1 MAVIPQSS
9 ISFYRDTRLTDYDT
23 RLFTVSS
30 DRDNFFARRLRYT
43 YGGATYIR
51 NGVCRVGVN
60 AGQLYDVDY
69 CSFVNTGFNNK
80 IYYAFVRR
88 VEYVNENSCDVYMD
102 IDYYMTFMFDFTIG
116 TCFVEREHVSNDTI
130 GANTV
135 AEPINFD
142 NTFINSYTSK
152 TFSDWGVIIYYTPN
166 WEDKV
171 TSITT
176 DGDILYSKSVNGE
189 ALGSIIQGLYS
200 GANRLALDF
209 NAGLINDNI
218 DTLLRD
224 GYEILKIVMV
234 PNEFINN
241 PSGYIDIDG
250 GYLVNAPIKYAARVG
265 SYTPINNKCW
275 TYPFY
280 FAKITTHNKQESVI
294 PIYRM
299 RNSNNMVDD
308 TMRINYQYSTAN
320 VKATL
325 APLYIDKV
333 PNGAGNGTQVA
344 SVDIDD
350 FPTCQWSESQISTLM
365 SPSGLVSA
373 LSSVTSA
380 ASGTIGS
387 MVGLVTGAGNGNILS
402 PLQDIINEA
411 NKIFLTP
418 PSMKGQS
425 SGGELAASKGG
436 FGFYMLTMSICGE
449 DMERLDDFFTRFGYR
464 VDKYKVPSTT
474 SRQYFNYIKT
484 VDFVAEGSIPN
495 EAREE
500 IRKRFINGIT
510 LWHVDDI
517 GNYNVSNSIR

>member
-1 MAVIPQSS
+1 MAVTPQSS

-30 DRDNFFARRLRYT
+30 ERDNFFARRLRYT

-51 NGVCRVGVN
+51 DGVCRVGVN

-142 NTFINSYTSK
+142 NTFLINYDLEL
-152 TFSDWGVIIYYTPN
+152 FNNWDVIIYYTPN

-171 TSITT
+171 SSIGT
-176 DGDILYSKSVNGE
+176 DGTINYSKGVNGE
-189 ALGSIIQGLYS
+189 ALGSINQGLYS
-200 GANRLALDF
+200 GANRLVLDF
-209 NAGLINDNI
+209 NAGQINDNI

-224 GYEILKIVMV
+224 GYEILKIVMI
-234 PNEFINN
+234 PQEFTNN
-241 PSGYIDIDG
+241 PG
-250 GYLVNAPIKYAARVG
+250 GNYTMETNLSKSRPIPYMSRSVNKQ
-265 SYTPINNKCW
+265 YTPKNNKCF
-275 TYPFY
+275 TYPY
-280 FAKITTHNKQESVI
+280 YYAKLSTHNKNEAVI

-299 RNSNNMVDD
+299 YDGDGNFYSE
-308 TMRINYQYSTAN
+308 MRICYQFSTAN
-320 VKATL
+320 IKAIM
-325 APLYIDKV
+325 APVAMDGKYNSLT
-333 PNGAGNGTQVA
+333 NFA
-344 SVDIDD
+344 SVEIDD
-350 FPTCQWSESQISTLM
+350 FPTCQWSESQISSVM

-373 LSSVTSA
+373 VSSLASA
-380 ASGTIGS
+380 TSGTIGS
-387 MVGLVTGAGNGNILS
+387 VVGLITGAGNGNILS
-402 PLQDIINEA
+402 PIQDVINEA

-418 PSMKGQS
+418 PVMKGVS
-425 SGGELAASKGG
+425 SGGELSASNNS
-436 FGFYMLTMSICGE
+436 FGFYIYTMGLCGE

-474 SRQYFNYIKT
+474 SRQYFNYVKT